1 MSVDKNFD
9 FKEYIKNVILEQ
21 GETYQ
26 DPEIL
31 FPNQQEELR
40 ALNDEL
46 AIKKQGS
53 YAAFVDYL
61 AGAVSDPKVKALLTS
76 GLFDGEEKDDA
87 VQVDEIDIPVTQLVP
102 TQSEIGLADS
112 LGWAS
117 ENNPDGA
124 AKLASA
130 PPGTVADVGGRIITA
145 DGRFIVDGHHRW
157 SQVYLLNP
165 TAKIPAYNLVAP
177 DSPIPGM
184 SATSSG
190 QDFLKMSQI
199 AIAAVDG
206 TVPRAKADTAT
217 DVYRTQGDRAA
228 IKTIIEKVIPEGSR
242 FAAALEAKLT
252 GPDAAPGAE
261 AQESD
266 MDMYQ
271 TMPTTGEEQ
280 FDVDTS
286 EYEGQSQSQAGD
298 LPDLEPGEAE
308 ESEKEDIEKTL
319 SELFLREFIAL
330 TPSGGSAS
338 GYSQVIDHIVSNAI
352 KLYNG
357 TAEIAKTM
365 TSRSEMPQ
373 YDKGGT
379 APKAKVD
386 ALKSGQVD
394 WNPPYDKGGME
405 NITTPGA
412 APEQQAR
419 ISESFIRAII
429 KNAITQAFEDK

>member
-9 FKEYIKNVILEQ
+9 FNEYIKNVILEQ
-21 GETYQ
+21 EDYQ
-26 DPEIL
+26 DPGVL
-31 FPNQQEELR
+31 FPDQQEVLR
-40 ALNDEL
+40 SLNDEL
-46 AIKKQGS
+46 ETKKQGS
-53 YAAFVDYL
+53 YASFVDYL

-76 GLFDGEEKDDA
+76 GLFDGSEKDDA
-87 VQVDEIDIPVTQLVP
+87 VQVEEIDIPVTQLVP

-130 PPGTVADVGGRIITA
+130 PAGTVADVGGRIITA

-165 TAKIPAYNLVAP
+165 EAKIPAYNLIAP

-184 SATSSG
+184 SATSTG

-206 TVPRAKADTAT
+206 TVPRANADTAT
-217 DVYRTQGDRAA
+217 DVYRTKGDRAA
-228 IKTIIEKVIPEGSR
+228 IKTIIEEIIPEGSR
-242 FAAALEAKLT
+242 FAAALEAQIA
-252 GPDAAPGAE
+252 GPDADPGAE
-261 AQESD
+261 EQESD

-271 TMPTTGEEQ
+271 AGEEQ

-286 EYEGQSQSQAGD
+286 EYEGKPQTQATA
-298 LPDLEPGEAE
+298 PDVIEPGDP
-308 ESEKEDIEKTL
+308 EKEDIEKTL

-330 TPSGGSAS
+330 TPAGGSTS
-338 GYSQVIDHIVSNAI
+338 GYSQVIDRVVSNAI

-357 TAEIAKTM
+357 TAETAKTM

-373 YDKGGT
+373 YDKGGSD
-379 APKAKVD
+379 PKAKID
-386 ALKSGQVD
+386 ALKSGQID
-394 WNPPYDKGGME
+394 WNPPYDKGDMKNVAE
-405 NITTPGA
+405 SSRTSK
-412 APEQQAR
+412 QQPR
-419 ISESFIRAII
+419 ISEALIRSMI
-429 KNAITQAFEDK
+429 KSAITKVLEDK